1 MINYIKK
8 VFALLSKDLR
18 IEFRTKD
25 SFNSMFV
32 FALLMIIVFN
42 YAFDLTRK
50 ETLEIASGILWIAF
64 TFSGILGLNRSFS
77 YEKENSAIEGIIL
90 SPVDRSAIYL
100 GKFLSNFLI
109 MLLFE
114 VVLLPFFVIFF
125 NLKILSDLPILF
137 LVMLLGTWGFV
148 SVGTIFSAIS
158 VQTKMREIMLPLLLF
173 PIAVPVIIGAVESTS
188 YIIQEENWQLI
199 WLWIQRLIGIN
210 VIYFTISFILFE
222 YVIVE

>member
-173 PIAVPVIIGAVESTS
+173 PIAVPIIIGAVESTS

>member
-32 FALLMIIVFN
+32 FALLMIVIFN